1 MKITKSTTG
10 NVLLDQ
16 FYYSERQLEIMFVE
30 RQIFYFDKNMEVS
43 YNYWDRERRT
53 QKREL
58 RVFVEE
64 GDELKVVLFNDCF
77 VNVLLKKDGCFYFV
91 KF

>member
-10 NVLLDQ
+10 NLLLNQ
-16 FYYSERQLEIMFVE
+16 FYYSERDLEIMFVE

-53 QKREL
+53 QKRAL

-64 GDELKVVLFNDCF
+64 GDELEVVLCNGCF